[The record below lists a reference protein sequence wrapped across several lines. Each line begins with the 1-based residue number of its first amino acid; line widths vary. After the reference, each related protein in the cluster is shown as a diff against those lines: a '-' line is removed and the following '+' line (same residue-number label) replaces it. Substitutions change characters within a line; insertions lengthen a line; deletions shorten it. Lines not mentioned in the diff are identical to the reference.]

1 MSSEA
6 AMLNS
11 VIGTKVGMT
20 QLFDENGN
28 VVPVTVVD
36 INNIFIT
43 QIKSEQKEGYNA
55 LQLGLLRDRFKSQAF
70 SSLWLKAKNEYFL
83 RLKEVES
90 TPAGDFAVG
99 QALTADLLAINI
111 GDYIAVTGVS
121 KGLGFQGVVK
131 RWGFA
136 GGPKTHGSTFHRI
149 PGSSGHLRRQGEIIK
164 GKRFPGH
171 AGADQVTVRGLKV
184 VRIDKESGHL
194 FIKGAIP
201 GKKNSFVA
209 LKKQGV

>member
-1 MSSEA
+1 
-6 AMLNS
+6 MLNS

-20 QLFDENGN
+20 QLFDEKGN

-36 INNIFIT
+36 VNHLFVT
-43 QIKSEQKEGYNA
+43 QIKSVEKEGYNS
-55 LQLGLLRDRFKSQAF
+55 LQLGLTRDRYKTAEF
-70 SSLWLKAKNEYFL
+70 SPLWLKAKNDHFL
-83 RLKEVES
+83 KLKEVPLDAATS
-90 TPAGDFAVG
+90 FTVG
-99 QALTADLLAINI
+99 QALTLENVALAT

-136 GGPKTHGSTFHRI
+136 GGPKTHGSTFHRK

-171 AGADQVTVRGLKV
+171 TGADQLTVRGLKI
-184 VRIDKESGHL
+184 VRIDKETGHL

-209 LKKQGV
+209 IKKQGI

>member
-1 MSSEA
+1 
-6 AMLNS
+6 MLNS

-20 QLFDENGN
+20 QLFDEKGN

-36 INNIFIT
+36 VNHLFVT
-43 QIKSEQKEGYNA
+43 QIKSVEKEGYNS
-55 LQLGLLRDRFKSQAF
+55 LQLGLTRDRYKAAEF
-70 SSLWLKAKNEYFL
+70 SPLWLKAKNDHFL
-83 RLKEVES
+83 KLKQVPLDAATS
-90 TPAGDFAVG
+90 FTVG
-99 QALTADLLAINI
+99 QALTLENIALAT

-136 GGPKTHGSTFHRI
+136 GGPKTHGSTFHRK

-171 AGADQVTVRGLKV
+171 TGADQLTVRGLKI
-184 VRIDKESGHL
+184 VRIDKETGHL

-209 LKKQGV
+209 IKKQGV

>member
-1 MSSEA
+1 
-6 AMLNS
+6 MLNS

-20 QLFDENGN
+20 QLFDEKGN

-36 INNIFIT
+36 VNHLFVT
-43 QIKSEQKEGYNA
+43 QIKSVEKEGYNS
-55 LQLGLLRDRFKSQAF
+55 LQLGLTRDRYKAAEF
-70 SSLWLKAKNEYFL
+70 SPLWLKAKNDHFL
-83 RLKEVES
+83 KLKEVPLDAATS
-90 TPAGDFAVG
+90 FTVG
-99 QALTADLLAINI
+99 QALTLENVALAT

-136 GGPKTHGSTFHRI
+136 GGPKTHGSTFHRK

-171 AGADQVTVRGLKV
+171 TGADQLTVRGLKI
-184 VRIDKESGHL
+184 VRIDKETGHL

-209 LKKQGV
+209 IKKQGV